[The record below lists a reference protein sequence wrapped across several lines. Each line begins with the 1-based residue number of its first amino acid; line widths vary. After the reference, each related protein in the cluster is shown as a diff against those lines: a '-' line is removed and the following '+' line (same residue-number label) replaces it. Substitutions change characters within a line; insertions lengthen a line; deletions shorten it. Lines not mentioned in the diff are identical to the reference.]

1 MTMDFHQARFNM
13 VEQQIRTWDVL
24 DQGILDALLD
34 LPRDAFVPE
43 DFRLLAYS
51 DTRIPLGHGQF
62 MMHPRVEA
70 RMVQALNPAS
80 GERALEI
87 GTGSGY
93 VTALLAHFARNVLTY
108 EIEPELAASA
118 QRRFRARGAANITS
132 IAGDGLAG
140 APTRGPFDVIA
151 VTGALLRRSVELESQ
166 LATGGRLFAVIG
178 QGHAMEA
185 LLITRTSA
193 QSFSVESL
201 FETELE
207 PLVGAEPVARFSF

>member
-1 MTMDFHQARFNM
+1 MTMDFQQARFNM

-24 DQGILDALLD
+24 DQGLLDALLD
-34 LPRDAFVPE
+34 LPRDGFVPD
-43 DFRLLAYS
+43 DFRQLAYC
-51 DTRIPLGHGQF
+51 DTRIPLGNGQF

-70 RMVQALNPAS
+70 RMVQALNPAA

-108 EIEPELAASA
+108 EIDPALAALA
-118 QRRFRARGAANITS
+118 QRRFRARAAVNITS
-132 IAGDGLAG
+132 IAGDGLSG

-151 VTGALLRRSVELESQ
+151 VTGALMRRSVELESQ
-166 LATGGRLFAVIG
+166 LATGGRLFAVVG

-185 LLITRTSA
+185 LLVTRTSA
-193 QSFSVESL
+193 QTYTVESL

-207 PLVGAEPVARFSF
+207 PLVGAEPIPRFAF